1 MSLQSTEIRST
12 QDSVVGAIQNAVFR
26 GDLKLGERIL
36 EDDLSTRLGISRA
49 TLREALRRLEQVG
62 LVQIK
67 ARRGTF
73 VTRLTLQQIERT
85 CRLRSVLEG
94 LAARYAR
101 EQLTPKD
108 LKGLS
113 RCIDGMRTAVEVGDL
128 DVFLQ
133 NDRAF
138 HSLIWSIARDSQLE
152 YILRFLSTPYFAF
165 IASVST
171 YLVSDVRK
179 VLLSHEAYLRA
190 LQKGTPETAQKQ
202 VQQIHEELA
211 DGILKDIRRVQRQKP
226 GFLFLIEEDE

>member
-1 MSLQSTEIRST
+1 MSLNSAEIRST

-94 LAARYAR
+94 LAARYAK

-108 LKGLS
+108 LKSLS
-113 RCIDGMRTAVEVGDL
+113 RCIDAMRLAVEEGDL

-138 HSLIWSIARDSQLE
+138 HSLVWTIARDSQLE

-179 VLLSHEAYLRA
+179 VLLSHEAYLKA
-190 LQKGTPETAQKQ
+190 LQERHSGNGADAGAADSRRIGRRHPEGHQSGAAP
-202 VQQIHEELA
+202 EAL
-211 DGILKDIRRVQRQKP
+211 D
-226 GFLFLIEEDE
+226 FCS